1 MELGEVAEPEDLGKA
16 KSHCKPIVSH
26 TTRNALGQGEFRSQR
41 IKELIERGTCNER
54 STFDLLRTLESRDDC
69 RSHATISEMRIND
82 LVVHV
87 KGEEERG
94 IDDGD
99 IILSS
104 TGLIEGQ
111 DGFAGLLFG
120 KSRSGEELV
129 FAGRQSGGS

>member
-1 MELGEVAEPEDLGKA
+1 MVVRPVRNKIMKTYKSGICRVIRIAQHLRMELGEIAEPEDLGKA
-16 KSHCKPIVSH
+16 KSHCKTIVRH
-26 TTRNALGQGEFRSQR
+26 TTRNVLGQGAFRSQG
-41 IKELIERGTCNER
+41 IKERGTCNER
-54 STFDLLRTLESRDDC
+54 SAFDLLRTLESRDDC

-104 TGLIEGQ
+104 TGLI
-111 DGFAGLLFG
+111 
-120 KSRSGEELV
+120 
-129 FAGRQSGGS
+129 